1 MENLK
6 VLVIDDNQ
14 LELAILGGTLAR
26 LFPGATLLA
35 AQTGQEGLEVAAMH
49 DPDVV
54 VLDILLPGM
63 SGYAVCRRLK
73 NSRRM
78 RDIAVLFLTAFDAGS
93 MSHAKALQAGA
104 EGFLCKPYDLQ
115 ELRTEIL
122 ALAKSKA
129 MRVRNRQLR
138 EELGE
143 ETAEHHRAEN
153 ALIQISLLNQSP
165 CWL

>member
-14 LELAILGGTLAR
+14 LQLAILEGTLAK

-35 AQTGQEGLEVAAMH
+35 AQTGQEGLEAAALH

-54 VLDILLPGM
+54 LLDILMPGM
-63 SGYAVCRRLK
+63 NGYAVCRRLK
-73 NSRRM
+73 NSGRM
-78 RDIAVLFLTAFDAGS
+78 RDIPVLFLTAFDAGS
-93 MSHAKALQAGA
+93 PSHVKALQAGA
-104 EGFLCKPYDLQ
+104 EGFLCKPHDPQ

-122 ALAKSKA
+122 ALARMKA
-129 MRVRNRQLR
+129 TRVRNRQLR

-143 ETAEHHRAEN
+143 EMEEHHRAEH
-153 ALIQISLLNQSP
+153 ALIKNSMLNQSP